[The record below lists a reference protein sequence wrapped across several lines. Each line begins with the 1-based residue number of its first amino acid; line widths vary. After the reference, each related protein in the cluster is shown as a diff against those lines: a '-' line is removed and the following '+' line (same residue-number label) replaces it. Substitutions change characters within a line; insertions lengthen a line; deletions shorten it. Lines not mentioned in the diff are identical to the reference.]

1 VPELNAKFSYAF
13 SLCSCL
19 VIIWNFDVLKVI
31 SEKLKTMDN
40 LMQLRIWWTRM
51 DQDVRLKK
59 YLCKNEF
66 LKPLFFLRVTSISFF
81 DDDV

>member
-1 VPELNAKFSYAF
+1 MFSYAF
-13 SLCSCL
+13 SLCPCL

-51 DQDVRLKK
+51 DHDVRLKK

-66 LKPLFFLRVTSISFF
+66 PILPLSFLRVTSISFF
-81 DDDV
+81 DDGV